1 MRAERIA
8 RLFIIVLAIGL
19 PAIALWARLGGNNDA
34 IEIHARV
41 ADEGGWLPG
50 DLTASVGEP
59 LQLRL
64 TSDDVVHGF
73 AVGQTE
79 WPSYDVLPGKIT
91 EATLVF
97 DKPGKY
103 QFYCTRWCGLN
114 HWRMRGTIEVT
125 GSLSETDRV
134 EQPLYVTLGLDI
146 DAPHASEVVPVERP
160 SSERG
165 AAVAKKLPAHFLE
178 TDLYRTRAPI
188 EVWRGLRA
196 DPWADGLDDQQ
207 VWDSVAFI
215 WRSNSSESKLA
226 QGAQLYAQNCAAC
239 HGETGQGDG
248 VMADSLKK
256 SSSSSMSHNEHAM
269 TGPSDFTDPQKM
281 LGASSAVLHGKMV
294 RGGMGTGMPYW
305 GPIFTDDQLWSL
317 VDYLWAFQFE

>member
-1 MRAERIA
+1 MKAERIA
-8 RLFIIVLAIGL
+8 RLLIIVFAIGL
-19 PAIALWARLGGNNDA
+19 PVIAVLARSGVNRGV
-34 IEIHARV
+34 IEIHAQV

-50 DLTASVGEP
+50 DLTTRVGEP

-79 WPSYDVLPGKIT
+79 WPAYDVLPGKVT
-91 EATLVF
+91 EATLIF

-103 QFYCTRWCGLN
+103 QFYCTRWCGPN

-125 GSLSETDRV
+125 GSLSETEHV
-134 EQPLYVTLGLDI
+134 EQPLYVTLGLGI
-146 DAPHASEVVPVERP
+146 DAPHESEVVPVERP

-165 AAVAKKLPAHFLE
+165 AALAKNLPARYFKA
-178 TDLYRTRAPI
+178 DIYRTRMPI
-188 EVWRGLRA
+188 EVWRELRA
-196 DPWADGLDDQQ
+196 DPWANGLDDQQ

-215 WRSNSSESKLA
+215 WRSNSSESRLA
-226 QGAQLYAQNCAAC
+226 QGARLYAQNCAAC

-256 SSSSSMSHNEHAM
+256 SASSSMSHREHDM
-269 TGPSDFTDPQKM
+269 TGPSDFTDPRKM

-305 GPIFTDDQLWSL
+305 GAIFTDDQLWSL

>member
-1 MRAERIA
+1 MKAERIA
-8 RLFIIVLAIGL
+8 RLLIIVFAIGL
-19 PAIALWARLGGNNDA
+19 PVIAVLARSGGNGGA
-34 IEIHARV
+34 IEVHARV

-50 DLTASVGEP
+50 DLTTRVGEP

-73 AVGQTE
+73 AVGQAE
-79 WPSYDVLPGKIT
+79 WPSYDVLPGKVT
-91 EATLVF
+91 EATLIF
-97 DKPGKY
+97 DRPGKY
-103 QFYCTRWCGLN
+103 QFYCTRWCGPN

-125 GSLSETDRV
+125 GSLSETAQV
-134 EQPLYVTLGLDI
+134 EKPLYVTLGLDI
-146 DAPHASEVVPVERP
+146 DAPHESEVIPAERP

-165 AAVAKKLPAHFLE
+165 AAVAKNLPARYFEL
-178 TDLYRTRAPI
+178 DLYRTRAPV
-188 EVWRGLRA
+188 EVWRELRA
-196 DPWADGLDDQQ
+196 DPWANGLDDQQ

-215 WRSNSSESKLA
+215 WRSNTNAARLA

-248 VMADSLKK
+248 VMADSLKQ
-256 SSSSSMSHNEHAM
+256 SASSSMSHSEHAM
-269 TGPSDFTDPQKM
+269 TGPSDFTDPRKM